1 MDLRLTIMSS
11 FYTSIVKPACV
22 LLLLSAVVLP
32 LTAGAETA
40 ESAKPELQKKEQPV
54 ERLSA
59 PLATRLKQFKPD
71 PKAEAEIIQRNTRIT
86 IEDNLFS
93 HSESY
98 VAVYINSDEAVRD
111 YSQISI
117 SFNSFYENIELEFAN
132 VRTPEGD
139 MDSIKPDAT
148 QIQSPTDENFYHDRK
163 ELLFSL
169 PNVRKGSVI
178 EFQYRYTD
186 TKKIIDNQ
194 WFDSFSMNWWEGR
207 AAGQG
212 SRSDAVSNT
221 ELSISAPKDVKLYSN
236 DLSEMGIVKSS
247 QEKNGR
253 QLLVWKGKNL
263 PKTELQESMPRD
275 ERRTAQLRVSSAGSW
290 QQIASWADKLA
301 APHITTD
308 ANLDK
313 LINDISKKAATPE
326 EKVKAVY
333 QAIQDK
339 VRYVFAHVGRGGYEP
354 HNAFEVLTNGYGD
367 CKDQT
372 ILAVTMLRKLGL
384 KAEPALVITRSRGIP
399 DMSITSV
406 SFDHMIVHI
415 PAQTGL
421 AETWMDTSGDKSLF
435 PGFSVGL
442 EGQPSLIVNPQT
454 QNIVTIPAQ
463 SSDKHFAHLDF
474 VFDKFEGKN
483 AEANFK
489 LTFGGEFEQRLRSL
503 WQYSRERDKSFRE
516 MIGRIYSSAEVTT
529 LNAQNADSLWQAFE
543 LNGRFKFNNA
553 WNGGK
558 EPLAYSFNVLQ
569 MVNLFSDYRDL
580 HKPQDRTQ
588 EYENDPGFTL
598 STRMVFTRPSP
609 NHIYT
614 LGNQGQNFDN
624 PYFTLT
630 QKGHDENGN
639 YILEQTLVVKPV
651 RISLQEYPR
660 FYEQMRKLI
669 DSNEWSLVYHF
680 DKNAADLSALK
691 QAAATTGKAENFIA
705 LAKLQIKN
713 GAYDKAL
720 EAANQ
725 AVKGEPKNGEA
736 WYMLG
741 LAQGYSNLLYESEKS
756 FAKAEELGFQI

>member
-1 MDLRLTIMSS
+1 MLWMDWRLNTMPS
-11 FYTSIVKPACV
+11 FYKSVVTNTT
-22 LLLLSAVVLP
+22 LLVVMLSATALP
-32 LTAGAETA
+32 LAGYAETS
-40 ESAKPELQKKEQPV
+40 EQPKKDVPV

-59 PLATRLKQFKPD
+59 PLATLLKQFKPD
-71 PKAEAEIIQRNTRIT
+71 PNAEAEIIQRNTRIT

-132 VRTPEGD
+132 VRTPEGA

-186 TKKIIDNQ
+186 TKKIIDGQ

-212 SRSDAVSNT
+212 SRSDAVSST
-221 ELSISAPKDVKLYSN
+221 ELSIIAPRDLKLYSN
-236 DLSEMGIVKSS
+236 DLGELGIAKTT

-253 QLLVWKGKNL
+253 QLLTWKGKNL

-290 QQIASWADKLA
+290 QQIANWADKLA
-301 APHITTD
+301 APHIVTD
-308 ANLDK
+308 AKLDK
-313 LINDISKKAATPE
+313 LINEINKKSPTPE

-333 QAIQDK
+333 QAIQEK

-384 KAEPALVITRSRGIP
+384 KADPALVITRSRGIP
-399 DMSITSV
+399 DMSVTSV

-415 PAQTGL
+415 PAQAGF

-435 PGFSVGL
+435 PGFSVGI

-454 QNIVTIPAQ
+454 QNIVTIPTLD
-463 SSDKHFAHLDF
+463 SDKHFAHLDF

-483 AEANFK
+483 AEAHFT

-516 MIGRIYSSAEVTT
+516 MIGRIYSSAEVTS
-529 LNAQNADSLWQAFE
+529 LNAQNADSLWQPFE
-543 LNGRFKFNNA
+543 LNGRFHFDNA
-553 WNGGK
+553 WNGNK
-558 EPLAYSFNVLQ
+558 EPLSYSFNVLQ
-569 MVNLFSDYRDL
+569 MVNLFADYRDL
-580 HKPQDRTQ
+580 HKPQDRKQ
-588 EYENDPGFTL
+588 EYENDPGITL
-598 STRMVFTRPSP
+598 STRLVFTRPSP
-609 NHIYT
+609 NHVYT
-614 LGNQGQNFDN
+614 LNNQGQNFDN

-630 QKGHDENGN
+630 QKGHEENGS
-639 YILEQTLVVKPV
+639 YIVEQTLVVKPA
-651 RISLQEYPR
+651 RISLEEYPR
-660 FYEQMRKLI
+660 FYEQIRKLI
-669 DSNEWSLVYHF
+669 DANEWSLTYRF

-691 QAAATTGKAENFIA
+691 QTAAATGKAESFIA

-720 EAANQ
+720 EAASQ

-741 LAQGYSNLLYESEKS
+741 LAQGYSNLLYDSEKS